1 MEIKYL
7 AFRLDIYLIIW
18 NNIVNI
24 ASKKMNSNDKEK
36 DLQQPLIL
44 SIDDDYSIIRQFID
58 GDKSAFQILV
68 KRHKEKVRNII
79 YITMNNSALVD
90 DIAQDVFITVFRNL
104 KHFRFESQFTTWLYR
119 ITVNK
124 CKDYLRRINVRK
136 IFSPIEDGYDVSEY
150 STPVENNDISKI
162 VMDAIS
168 KLPVKLR
175 MPLILKDIEGFSY
188 QEISETLKCEMG
200 TVKSRIFRGREK
212 LKEILQP
219 LEKELME

>member
-1 MEIKYL
+1 
-7 AFRLDIYLIIW
+7 
-18 NNIVNI
+18 
-24 ASKKMNSNDKEK
+24 MNSKETEK
-36 DLQQPLIL
+36 DLQQLQKL
-44 SIDDDYSIIRQFID
+44 SIEDDYSVIRQIID
-58 GDKSAFQILV
+58 GDKSAFQVLV

-79 YITMNNSALVD
+79 YMTMNNSAMVD
-90 DIAQDVFITVFRNL
+90 DIAQDVFITIYKNL
-104 KHFRFESQFTTWLYR
+104 KHFRFESLFTTWLYR

-124 CKDYLRRINVRK
+124 CKDYIRRMNVRK
-136 IFSPIEDGYDVSEY
+136 IFSPLDDGFDVSEHQA
-150 STPVENNDISKI
+150 PVENNDISKI

-168 KLPVKLR
+168 KLPVKLK

-188 QEISETLKCEMG
+188 QEISETLNCEMG

>member
-1 MEIKYL
+1 
-7 AFRLDIYLIIW
+7 
-18 NNIVNI
+18 
-24 ASKKMNSNDKEK
+24 MNSNDKEK
-36 DLQQPLIL
+36 DLQQPQIL
-44 SIDDDYSIIRQFID
+44 SIDDDYSVIRRFID
-58 GDKSAFQILV
+58 GDKSAFQVLV

-90 DIAQDVFITVFRNL
+90 DIAQDVFITVYRNL

-119 ITVNK
+119 VTVNR
-124 CKDYLRRINVRK
+124 CKDYLRKMNVRK
-136 IFSPIEDGYDVSEY
+136 IFFPIEEGTEISEY
-150 STPVENNDISKI
+150 STPVENNDISRI

-175 MPLILKDIEGFSY
+175 TPLILKDIEGFSY

-219 LEKELME
+219 LEKELML

>member
-1 MEIKYL
+1 MI
-7 AFRLDIYLIIW
+7 
-18 NNIVNI
+18 
-24 ASKKMNSNDKEK
+24 SKEKEK
-36 DLQQPLIL
+36 DLQQPQIL
-44 SIDDDYSIIRQFID
+44 SIGDDYSIIRQFID
-58 GDKSAFQILV
+58 GDKSAFKVLV

-79 YITMNNSALVD
+79 YMTMNNSVLVD
-90 DIAQDVFITVFRNL
+90 DIAQEVFITVYKNL

-119 ITVNK
+119 VTVNK

-136 IFSPIEDGYDVSEY
+136 IFSPIEDGYEVSEY
-150 STPVENNDISKI
+150 STPAENSDISKI

-188 QEISETLKCEMG
+188 KEISETLKCEMG

>member
-1 MEIKYL
+1 MI
-7 AFRLDIYLIIW
+7 
-18 NNIVNI
+18 
-24 ASKKMNSNDKEK
+24 SKEKEK
-36 DLQQPLIL
+36 DLQQSQIL
-44 SIDDDYSIIRQFID
+44 SIGDDYSIIRQFID
-58 GDKSAFQILV
+58 GDKLAFQVLV

-90 DIAQDVFITVFRNL
+90 DIAQEVFITVYKNL

-119 ITVNK
+119 VTVNR

-136 IFSPIEDGYDVSEY
+136 IFSPIEDGYEVSEY
-150 STPVENNDISKI
+150 STPVESNDVSKI

>member
-1 MEIKYL
+1 MI
-7 AFRLDIYLIIW
+7 
-18 NNIVNI
+18 
-24 ASKKMNSNDKEK
+24 SKDKEK
-36 DLQQPLIL
+36 DLQQPQIL

-79 YITMNNSALVD
+79 YLTMNNSAQVD
-90 DIAQDVFITVFRNL
+90 DIAQDVFITVYRNL

-119 ITVNK
+119 ITVNR
-124 CKDYLRRINVRK
+124 CKDYLRKMNVRK
-136 IFSPIEDGYDVSEY
+136 IFLPIEEGSEISEY
-150 STPVENNDISKI
+150 STPVENNDISRI

-188 QEISETLKCEMG
+188 QEISETLNCEMG

-219 LEKELME
+219 LEKELMN

>member
-1 MEIKYL
+1 MI
-7 AFRLDIYLIIW
+7 
-18 NNIVNI
+18 
-24 ASKKMNSNDKEK
+24 SNDKEK
-36 DLQQPLIL
+36 DLQQPQIL
-44 SIDDDYSIIRQFID
+44 SIDDDYSVIRQFID

-68 KRHKEKVRNII
+68 KRHREKVRNII

-90 DIAQDVFITVFRNL
+90 DIAQDVFITVYRNL

-119 ITVNK
+119 VTVNR
-124 CKDYLRRINVRK
+124 CKDYLRKMNVRK
-136 IFSPIEDGYDVSEY
+136 IFFPIEDGTDISEY
-150 STPVENNDISKI
+150 STPVETNDISRI
-162 VMDAIS
+162 VMEAIS

-219 LEKELME
+219 LEKELML

>member
-1 MEIKYL
+1 M
-7 AFRLDIYLIIW
+7 
-18 NNIVNI
+18 V
-24 ASKKMNSNDKEK
+24 SNDKEK
-36 DLQQPLIL
+36 DLQQPQIL
-44 SIDDDYSIIRQFID
+44 SLDDDYAIIRQFID
-58 GDKSAFQILV
+58 GDPSAFQILV
-68 KRHKEKVRNII
+68 KRHKEKVRNIV

-90 DIAQDVFITVFRNL
+90 DIAQEVFITVYRNL
-104 KHFRFESQFTTWLYR
+104 KYFRFESQFTTWLYR
-119 ITVNK
+119 ITVNR
-124 CKDYLRRINVRK
+124 CKDYLRKMNVRK
-136 IFSPIEDGYDVSEY
+136 IFSPLEEGNEVTEFSTSTENKDVSR
-150 STPVENNDISKI
+150 I

-219 LEKELME
+219 LERELMQ

>member
-1 MEIKYL
+1 
-7 AFRLDIYLIIW
+7 
-18 NNIVNI
+18 
-24 ASKKMNSNDKEK
+24 MNSKETEK
-36 DLQQPLIL
+36 DLQQLQKL
-44 SIDDDYSIIRQFID
+44 SIEDDYSIIRQIID
-58 GDKSAFQILV
+58 GDKSAFQVLV

-79 YITMNNSALVD
+79 YMTMNNSAMVD
-90 DIAQDVFITVFRNL
+90 DIAQDVFITIYKNL
-104 KHFRFESQFTTWLYR
+104 KHFRFESLFTTWLYR

-124 CKDYLRRINVRK
+124 CKDYIRRMNVRK
-136 IFSPIEDGYDVSEY
+136 IFSPLDDGFDVSEHQ
-150 STPVENNDISKI
+150 TPVENNDVSKI

-168 KLPVKLR
+168 KLPVKLK

-188 QEISETLKCEMG
+188 QEISETLNCEMG

>member
-1 MEIKYL
+1 
-7 AFRLDIYLIIW
+7 
-18 NNIVNI
+18 
-24 ASKKMNSNDKEK
+24 MNSKDKDK
-36 DLQQPLIL
+36 DLQQPQIA
-44 SIDDDYSIIRQFID
+44 SFDDDYSIIRQFIE
-58 GDKSAFQILV
+58 GDKSVFQILV

-79 YITMNNSALVD
+79 YLTMNNSALVD
-90 DIAQDVFITVFRNL
+90 DIAQDVFITIYRNL

-124 CKDYLRRINVRK
+124 CKDYLRRMNVRK
-136 IFSPIEDGYDVSEY
+136 IFSPLDEGIEISEY
-150 STPVENNDISKI
+150 PSPVENKDISKI
-162 VMDAIS
+162 VTEAIS
-168 KLPVKLR
+168 QLPVKLR

-188 QEISETLKCEMG
+188 QEISETLNCEMG

>member
-1 MEIKYL
+1 MI
-7 AFRLDIYLIIW
+7 
-18 NNIVNI
+18 
-24 ASKKMNSNDKEK
+24 SKDKEK
-36 DLQQPLIL
+36 DLQQPQIL

-58 GDKSAFQILV
+58 GDKFAFQILV

-90 DIAQDVFITVFRNL
+90 DIAQDVFITVYRNL

-119 ITVNK
+119 ITVNR
-124 CKDYLRRINVRK
+124 CKDYLRKMNVRK
-136 IFSPIEDGYDVSEY
+136 IFFPIEEGTEVSEY
-150 STPVENNDISKI
+150 PTPVEDNDISRI

-219 LEKELME
+219 LEKELMN

>member
-1 MEIKYL
+1 MI
-7 AFRLDIYLIIW
+7 
-18 NNIVNI
+18 
-24 ASKKMNSNDKEK
+24 SKEEEK
-36 DLQQPLIL
+36 DLQQPQIL
-44 SIDDDYSIIRQFID
+44 LIDDDYSIIRQFVD

-90 DIAQDVFITVFRNL
+90 DIAQDVFITVYRNL

-119 ITVNK
+119 ITVNR
-124 CKDYLRRINVRK
+124 CKDYLRKMNVRK
-136 IFSPIEDGYDVSEY
+136 IFFPIEEGSEVSEY
-150 STPVENNDISKI
+150 PTPIENNDISRI

-188 QEISETLKCEMG
+188 QEISESLNCEMG

-219 LEKELME
+219 LEKELMN

>member
-1 MEIKYL
+1 MI
-7 AFRLDIYLIIW
+7 
-18 NNIVNI
+18 
-24 ASKKMNSNDKEK
+24 SKEEEEK
-36 DLQQPLIL
+36 DLQQPQIL
-44 SIDDDYSIIRQFID
+44 SIDDDYSIIRQFVD

-79 YITMNNSALVD
+79 YITMNSSALVD
-90 DIAQDVFITVFRNL
+90 DIAQDVFITVYRNL

-119 ITVNK
+119 ITVNR
-124 CKDYLRRINVRK
+124 CKDYLRKMNVRK
-136 IFSPIEDGYDVSEY
+136 IFSPIEEGSEVSEY
-150 STPVENNDISKI
+150 SSPVENNDVSRI
-162 VMDAIS
+162 VMNAIS

-219 LEKELME
+219 LEKELMN

>member
-1 MEIKYL
+1 MI
-7 AFRLDIYLIIW
+7 
-18 NNIVNI
+18 
-24 ASKKMNSNDKEK
+24 SNDNEK
-36 DLQQPLIL
+36 DLQQPQIV
-44 SIDDDYSIIRQFID
+44 SIDDDYSIIRQFIY
-58 GDKSAFQILV
+58 GDKSSFQILV

-90 DIAQDVFITVFRNL
+90 DIAQDVFITVYKNL
-104 KHFRFESQFTTWLYR
+104 KYFRFESQFTTWLYR
-119 ITVNK
+119 ITVNR
-124 CKDYLRRINVRK
+124 CKDYLRKMNVRR
-136 IFSPIEDGYDVSEY
+136 IFSPIEDGTEVSEY
-150 STPVENNDISKI
+150 STPVEDNDISRI

-188 QEISETLKCEMG
+188 QEIAESLNCEMG

-219 LEKELME
+219 LEKELMN

>member
-1 MEIKYL
+1 MI
-7 AFRLDIYLIIW
+7 
-18 NNIVNI
+18 
-24 ASKKMNSNDKEK
+24 SKEEEK
-36 DLQQPLIL
+36 DLQQPQIL

-90 DIAQDVFITVFRNL
+90 DIAQDVFITVYRNL
-104 KHFRFESQFTTWLYR
+104 KHFRYESQFTTWLYR
-119 ITVNK
+119 ITVNR
-124 CKDYLRRINVRK
+124 CKDYLRKMNVRK
-136 IFSPIEDGYDVSEY
+136 IFFPIEEGAEVSEY
-150 STPVENNDISKI
+150 SSPVENNDVSRI

-168 KLPVKLR
+168 KIPVKLR

-188 QEISETLKCEMG
+188 QEISESLNCEMG
-200 TVKSRIFRGREK
+200 TVKSRIFRGREN

-219 LEKELME
+219 LEKELMN

>member
-1 MEIKYL
+1 MI
-7 AFRLDIYLIIW
+7 
-18 NNIVNI
+18 
-24 ASKKMNSNDKEK
+24 SKEKEK
-36 DLQQPLIL
+36 DLQQSQIL
-44 SIDDDYSIIRQFID
+44 SIGDDYSIIRQFID
-58 GDKSAFQILV
+58 GDQSAFQVLV

-90 DIAQDVFITVFRNL
+90 DIAQEVFITVYRNL
-104 KHFRFESQFTTWLYR
+104 NHFRFESQFTTWLYR
-119 ITVNK
+119 ITVNR

-136 IFSPIEDGYDVSEY
+136 IFSPIEDGYEVAEY

-162 VMDAIS
+162 VMDAVS

>member
-1 MEIKYL
+1 M
-7 AFRLDIYLIIW
+7 
-18 NNIVNI
+18 V
-24 ASKKMNSNDKEK
+24 SNDKEK
-36 DLQQPLIL
+36 DLQQPQIL

-58 GDKSAFQILV
+58 GDQSAFQILV
-68 KRHKEKVRNII
+68 KRHKEKVRNIV

-90 DIAQDVFITVFRNL
+90 DIAQEVFITVYRNL
-104 KHFRFESQFTTWLYR
+104 KYFRFESQFTTWLYR
-119 ITVNK
+119 ITVNR
-124 CKDYLRRINVRK
+124 CKDYLRKMNVRR
-136 IFSPIEDGYDVSEY
+136 IFSPLEEGNEVTEFTTPTENKDVSQ
-150 STPVENNDISKI
+150 I

-188 QEISETLKCEMG
+188 QEIAETLKCEMG

-219 LEKELME
+219 LERELML

>member
-1 MEIKYL
+1 MI
-7 AFRLDIYLIIW
+7 
-18 NNIVNI
+18 
-24 ASKKMNSNDKEK
+24 SNDNEK
-36 DLQQPLIL
+36 DLQQPQIV

-58 GDKSAFQILV
+58 GDKSSFQILV

-79 YITMNNSALVD
+79 YITMNSSALVD
-90 DIAQDVFITVFRNL
+90 DIAQDVFITVYKNL
-104 KHFRFESQFTTWLYR
+104 KYFRFESQFTTWLYR
-119 ITVNK
+119 ITVNR
-124 CKDYLRRINVRK
+124 CKDYLRKMNVRR
-136 IFSPIEDGYDVSEY
+136 IFSPIEDGTEISEY
-150 STPVENNDISKI
+150 STPVEDNDISRI

-188 QEISETLKCEMG
+188 QEISESLNCEMG

-219 LEKELME
+219 LEKELMN